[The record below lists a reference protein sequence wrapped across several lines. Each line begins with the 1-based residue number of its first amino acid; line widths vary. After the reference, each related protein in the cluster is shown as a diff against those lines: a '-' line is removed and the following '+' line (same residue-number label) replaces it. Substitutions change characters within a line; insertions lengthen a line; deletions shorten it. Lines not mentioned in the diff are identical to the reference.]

1 MHGSNLL
8 FPKDIYEKH
17 LGCIKGVNFTPREID
32 VISCLLNRRGT
43 SKIASL
49 LIISPN
55 TVLAH
60 TRNVMVKLGC
70 NSREGII
77 DFIERG
83 QSLLWMR
90 KYYARLVIH
99 AEFKKS
105 LKNISKL
112 KGRTHPVCLIL
123 YADNQAYK
131 DVLIPHLENH
141 LKQAGIDAEIR
152 PEEAKN
158 KIEEKKESHVLS
170 LILEKSDYEKIPKD
184 FLGFG
189 VVDIFGQAN
198 YYFLVFEILK
208 KAIPEV
214 NLETIIEKFREE
226 YEGMECSSEDA
237 HSHIH
242 KDDRVGKNEI
252 ISTPKGVHI
261 LINKKWYAVSTAF
274 CVGLFCLILQII
286 NGNKEMQVIQGLKE
300 LKAST
305 IRSDLPVPIDS
316 VLLYRT
322 DEMAQIDDN
331 FKEERGIQTIALVGP
346 GGAGKTILAR
356 QYAHKQKAKVIWEI
370 NAETHETLK
379 SSFEDLAEAL
389 AQTEKDQ
396 KILIGFQDIKNP
408 TEREKKLI
416 EFVKKRLR
424 AHLDWFF
431 IFDNVEGFQDI
442 QKYFPQDMETWGQ
455 GKIIL
460 TTRNGN
466 IQNNKYVHHVIQIGE
481 LSSNEKL
488 HLFTKIMTGGNP
500 QLFNSAQV
508 EETKQFLKHIPSY
521 PLDISIAAYYLRTTN
536 ISYAAYLESLKK
548 NDKGFTNV
556 QEELL
561 QEAGD
566 YTKTRYGMITLSL
579 QHLIDSHKDFG
590 DLLLFISLLDSQNI
604 PRDLLDFYKNDVNL
618 VDSFMLNLKKYSLIT
633 NSPSSSLG
641 STFSMHRSTQEISL
655 VYLTKMLNS
664 GKNKQLFQLISKTLE
679 KYITHQIERED
690 LPKLRLLLNH
700 CEMFLSH
707 PNLLTEAERRS
718 ITSELGGIY
727 LYLGNYEKAKQLL
740 EGNLSKSNKSYHKT
754 LSNARALAYLGNVYG
769 DLGNYEKARNLLER
783 CVNIYKQGFPENHAG
798 IARAL
803 TYLGNVHRDLGNY
816 EKAKDLLEQSY
827 SIYKQHLPAHYSGN
841 AWASTCLGIVNTIL
855 GNYKEASSLLEQSL
869 SIYKKHLSKNNIGVA
884 WVLAHLGDVHGQLGN
899 YEKAK
904 ALFEQSIG
912 LYKEY
917 FPEDHIK
924 TGWALSALGEVY
936 RSLREYEKAKSVLEQ
951 SLQIYK
957 KHLSENNIVEAG
969 ILVYLGA
976 VYKDLGDY
984 EKAKNLLEKS
994 LGIYKKHFPEDHNE
1008 IAWALAH
1015 LGDIHRAMGR
1025 HEEAKLLL
1033 DKSIL
1038 IYKKHFSE
1046 NHPEVKWALECLRNV
1061 YHEMGNHEKAKALGK

>member
-1 MHGSNLL
+1 MQGDNLL

-43 SKIASL
+43 RKIASL
-49 LIISPN
+49 LTISPN

-90 KYYARLVIH
+90 KYYARLVIQ
-99 AEFKKS
+99 AEFEKS

-112 KGRTHPVCLIL
+112 KGRTDHVCLIL
-123 YADNQAYK
+123 CGDKQVYQ

-141 LKQAGIDAEIR
+141 LKQTGIDVEIR
-152 PEEAKN
+152 PEEEKN
-158 KIEEKKESHVLS
+158 KIEKKRESHVLS
-170 LILEKSDYEKIPKD
+170 LSLEKKEQEQTPKHFLD
-184 FLGFG
+184 FD
-189 VVDIFGQAN
+189 VVDVSEQAN
-198 YYFLVFEILK
+198 YYFLIFEILK
-208 KAIPEV
+208 KVIPEV

-226 YEGMECSSEDA
+226 YEGMECSSERE
-237 HSHIH
+237 HSCIH
-242 KDDRVGKNEI
+242 KNDKLGKNEI
-252 ISTPKGVHI
+252 ISSPKAMHI
-261 LINKKWYAVSTAF
+261 LINKKWYVVSTAF
-274 CVGLFCLILQII
+274 CVGLFCVGFQII
-286 NGNKEMQVIQGLKE
+286 NGINEMQIIQGLKE
-300 LKAST
+300 LKDSP
-305 IRSDLPVPIDS
+305 IRSDLPVPIES
-316 VLLYRT
+316 VFLYRT
-322 DEMAQIDDN
+322 DEIAQIDDN
-331 FKEERGIQTIALVGP
+331 FKRERGIQTVALVGP

-356 QYAHKQKAKVIWEI
+356 QYAHKQQAKVIWEI

-379 SSFEDLAEAL
+379 SSFEDLAGAL
-389 AQTEKDQ
+389 AQTEKEQ
-396 KILIGFQDIKNP
+396 KILVGFQDIKNP

-431 IFDNVEGFQDI
+431 IFDNVEGFQNI

-460 TTRNGN
+460 TTRNSN
-466 IQNNKYVHHVIQIGE
+466 IQNNKYVRNTIQICE
-481 LSSNEKL
+481 LNQKQKL
-488 HLFTKIMTGGNP
+488 HLFMKIMTNGNTR
-500 QLFNSAQV
+500 LFKTAQI
-508 EETKQFLKHIPSY
+508 EEAKQFLEHIPSY
-521 PLDISIAAYYLRTTN
+521 PLDISIAAYYLKTTN
-536 ISYAAYLESLKK
+536 IPYMAYLESLKK

-590 DLLLFISLLDSQNI
+590 DLSLFISLLDSQNI
-604 PRDLLDFYKNDVNL
+604 PRDLLDFYKNDVSLIDN
-618 VDSFMLNLKKYSLIT
+618 FMLNLKKYSLIT

-641 STFSMHRSTQEISL
+641 STFSMHQSTQEISL
-655 VYLTKMLNS
+655 AYLTKILNS
-664 GKNKQLFQLISKTLE
+664 EKNKQFKLISKVLE

-727 LYLGNYEKAKQLL
+727 LYLGNYEKAKKLL
-740 EGNLSKSNKSYHKT
+740 EGNLSKSNKSYDKT
-754 LSNARALAYLGNVYG
+754 LSNARALAYLGNVSG
-769 DLGNYEKARNLLER
+769 DLGDYEKAKNLLEQ
-783 CVNIYKQGFPENHAG
+783 CVDIYKQNFPENRAG

-803 TYLGNVHRDLGNY
+803 TYLGNVHRDIGNY

-827 SIYKQHLPAHYSGN
+827 SIYKQHLLEHYAGN
-841 AWASTCLGIVNTIL
+841 AWASACLGIVNTIL

-869 SIYKKHLSKNNIGVA
+869 SIYKKHLSKNNIGIA
-884 WVLAHLGDVHGQLGN
+884 WVLAHLADVHGQLGN

-904 ALFEQSIG
+904 TLFEQSIG

-936 RSLREYEKAKSVLEQ
+936 RSLGEYEKAKSVLEE

-957 KHLSENNIVEAG
+957 KHLSDNNIVEAG

-976 VYKDLGDY
+976 VYKDLGNY

-994 LGIYKKHFPEDHNE
+994 LVIYKKHFPEDHNE

-1015 LGDIHRAMGR
+1015 LGDIHRAMGKY
-1025 HEEAKLLL
+1025 EEAKPLLE
-1033 DKSIL
+1033 KSIL

-1046 NHPEVKWALECLRNV
+1046 NHTEVKWALECLRNV